1 MFSFFCWSRWGM
13 VHNVLLSELAWRQNS
28 ISFLWVSSA
37 QSSSLSTLLMSPK
50 RALSYWIY
58 LISSI
63 SVCQNG
69 SLKIG
74 YIPRPLEVSN
84 DNAVWI
90 QCSGYYSM
98 VLTLVISETLTVLKL
113 ESFSGISL
121 GGALLAFFQK
131 GLFNGEKVIEWTMW
145 I

>member
-13 VHNVLLSELAWRQNS
+13 VHNVLLSELEWRQNS

-121 GGALLAFFQK
+121 GRALLAFFQK
-131 GLFNGEKVIEWTMW
+131 GLFNGEKVIVWTMW